1 MKKIYLLIFL
11 FFVIILTALFI
22 FYDRYS
28 FAYEEEKSHDT
39 ISKNIDIF
47 EEYLNEQKQYAL
59 SLSIMLS
66 KDMLIQKALLTKNQ
80 ALALKEIHKILNDIA
95 DSTGIDNIDI
105 QVHTKDTKAFAR
117 NWDNSDYLGVKL
129 ASFRKGLLHVKK
141 TKEPFASIELGKR
154 LNIKAISPILD
165 QNEEFIGSLEVIMDF
180 QNIKK
185 RLEKS
190 NIQMLALL
198 DERYINIAVDLTNHL
213 RLQKYY
219 IVEKNFSRFL
229 YQMLKENPE
238 ILKQEEFFYKI
249 KNKVIAFLPMKSLGI
264 QKVGSIVLA
273 MDAQN
278 RHDYNYPIER
288 IVFENSQ
295 YRYDKNKQREVIIK

>member
-1 MKKIYLLIFL
+1 MKKTYLLIFL
-11 FFVIILTALFI
+11 FFVIILVTLFV

-28 FAYEEEKSHDT
+28 FAYEEEKSHDI

-66 KDMLIQKALLTKNQ
+66 KNVLIQKALLERNQ

-95 DSTGIDNIDI
+95 DSTGIDNIDV
-105 QVHTKDTKAFAR
+105 QVHMKDTKAFVR

-129 ASFRKGLLHVKK
+129 GSFRKGLLYVKN
-141 TKEPFASIELGKR
+141 TKESFASLELGKR
-154 LNIKAISPILD
+154 LNIKAISPIFD
-165 QNEEFIGSLEVIMDF
+165 SKEQFIGSLEVIMDF
-180 QNIKK
+180 SNIKK

-198 DERYINIAVDLTNHL
+198 DKRYINIAVDLKDHL

-219 IVEKNFSRFL
+219 VVEKKNSRFL
-229 YQMLKENPE
+229 YQTLKNNPK
-238 ILKQEEFFYKI
+238 ILKQKKFFYKVQD
-249 KNKVIAFLPMKSLGI
+249 KVITFIPMKSLGI

-278 RHDYNYPIER
+278 RRDYNYPIER
-288 IVFENSQ
+288 IVFENSL
-295 YRYDKNKQREVIIK
+295 YTYDKFKHRKVIIK